1 MKTDVSV
8 SIIIVSYNT
17 CRLTQNCINS
27 IFQHTSGVDFEVI
40 VVDND
45 SCDGSKEVLS
55 ADKRIVYI
63 QSRGNLG
70 FGKANNLGYARAKGK
85 YLFLLNS
92 DTLLLNNAVRLF
104 YDIAENDSFEVGCWG
119 TMLIDKNGKP
129 AVSYGKFLS
138 VWSDLYLHWIKLP
151 LSILNRKPFS
161 VAWYNYP
168 IADNG
173 FVDYITGADIFM
185 RKSVADQYGLFDTS
199 FFLYFEE
206 TDMEKRY
213 AAHGIKR
220 RICTAPKIMH
230 LEGGSQDNGKINLKM
245 QLIRLKSKMIY
256 LRKWNNSGL
265 FYFYIVAL
273 SLIRIPFL
281 IFHRYP
287 LSYKKKYIKILWNMQ
302 N

>member
-17 CRLTQNCINS
+17 CQLTQNCINS

-45 SCDGSKEVLS
+45 SHDGSKEMLS
-55 ADKRIVYI
+55 ADCRIVYI
-63 QSRGNLG
+63 QSGGNLG
-70 FGKANNLGYARAKGK
+70 FGRANNLGYTKAKGK

-92 DTLLLNNAVRLF
+92 DTLLMNNAVKLF
-104 YDIAENDSFEVGCWG
+104 YDIAENDSSGVGCWG
-119 TMLIDKNGKP
+119 TILTDKDGNQ
-129 AVSYGKFLS
+129 AVSYGRFLS

-151 LSILNRKPFS
+151 LSILFRKPLS
-161 VAWYNYP
+161 VTCYNYP
-168 IADNG
+168 IGKDG

-185 RKSVADQYGLFDTS
+185 RKSVADQYGLFDTM

-206 TDMEKRY
+206 TDMERRY

-220 RICTAPKIMH
+220 RVCTTPQIVH
-230 LEGGSQDNGKINLKM
+230 FEGGSQDKGKVNLNM
-245 QLIRLKSKMIY
+245 QLIRLKSKMTY
-256 LRKWNNSGL
+256 LRKWNNKVL

-273 SLIRIPFL
+273 SLIRIPF
-281 IFHRYP
+281 IAFYRYP
-287 LSYKKKYIKILWNMQ
+287 LSYKKKYIRILWNM
-302 N
+302 